1 MFDLA
6 VAWRLDE
13 HCPGHAYVLDAG
25 APVTALAEIAIFVIR
40 NERRAKDSLEL
51 LERLADWLRTTPP
64 EPKK

>member
-25 APVTALAEIAIFVIR
+25 APVTALAEIAISVIR
-40 NERRAKDSLEL
+40 NERRAKDSL
-51 LERLADWLRTTPP
+51 AIV
-64 EPKK
+64 